1 MSRALGKP
9 LTHSHAIRT
18 LTHPFAWAAAQGGYK
33 ITDRS
38 KAIMPL
44 TVKLL
49 DGASQNTPTDPW
61 VIDKV
66 ELSFG
71 RIVGRLLDMTDD
83 SSTFRF
89 LVHDGTGSIQFTH
102 YVEQGEAWSLKRG
115 SLECVAALPR
125 RSRARAPRLPPPPH
139 APSHSQPPPPP
150 RRPRPGAG
158 WASTWTWC
166 LRSRATPPRTARR

>member
-1 MSRALGKP
+1 M
-9 LTHSHAIRT
+9 
-18 LTHPFAWAAAQGGYK
+18 QGGYK

-115 SLECVAALPR
+115 SLECVA
-125 RSRARAPRLPPPPH
+125 RLPPCL
-139 APSHSQPPPPP
+139 APRRLSAPPPARSPRASPPLPLTTPSPLYRP
-150 RRPRPGAG
+150 RRRAD

>member
-1 MSRALGKP
+1 LG
-9 LTHSHAIRT
+9 
-18 LTHPFAWAAAQGGYK
+18 AAQGGYK
-33 ITDRS
+33 ITDKS

-49 DGASQNTPTDPW
+49 DGASQSTPTDPW

-115 SLECVAALPR
+115 SLECVAQPRQRPAAARRLCAPLPR
-125 RSRARAPRLPPPPH
+125 PPLTHAFTHPPLPPCT
-139 APSHSQPPPPP
+139 APPPAQ
-150 RRPRPGAG
+150 AG
-158 WASTWTWC
+158 QV
-166 LRSRATPPRTARR
+166 RGRGV

>member
-1 MSRALGKP
+1 
-9 LTHSHAIRT
+9 
-18 LTHPFAWAAAQGGYK
+18 
-33 ITDRS
+33 
-38 KAIMPL
+38 MPL

-115 SLECVAALPR
+115 SLECVA
-125 RSRARAPRLPPPPH
+125 RLPPCL
-139 APSHSQPPPPP
+139 APRRLSAPPPARSPRASLPLPLTTPSPLYRP
-150 RRPRPGAG
+150 RRRAD